1 MKKIDNWLS
10 IQRYVTEASK
20 VTSMPLSTTNN
31 VEIWGK
37 VQSKHNARESRKI
50 RRFLTPV
57 IKHI

>member
-10 IQRYVTEASK
+10 IQRYITEASK
-20 VTSMPLSTTNN
+20 VTSMPLSTSN
-31 VEIWGK
+31 VEVWGK
-37 VQSKHNARESRKI
+37 VQSKPDAHYSRKT